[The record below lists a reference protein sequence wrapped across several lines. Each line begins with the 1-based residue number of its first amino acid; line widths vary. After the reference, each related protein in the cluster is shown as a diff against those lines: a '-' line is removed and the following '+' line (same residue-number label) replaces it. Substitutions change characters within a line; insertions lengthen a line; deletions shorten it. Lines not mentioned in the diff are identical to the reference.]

1 MDNQYEEYFPGKD
14 SEIYGKLYDQ
24 YPGKFFSKLY
34 MEFDLRVDTIEIYD
48 LRLHGFTMTL
58 RFTPWPPPA
67 GDISGDNV
75 KIMNDGSMKI
85 LIVEDEP
92 KVASFIKNGLEE
104 NNYEAEAQLT
114 TDLLAENLAREND
127 FNLYILDLIIP
138 GIGGLELCKRLKK
151 LNPNIPVLM
160 LTALGTTDDK
170 INGFDAGAD
179 DYLVKPFEFRE
190 LLARVKVLVKKSGLP
205 NAQVNKLV
213 QEDLELDLDRK
224 LARRGNKNIELT
236 AKEFTLLEYFMR
248 NRGRVLSRNDIA
260 EKVWDVSFDFGS
272 NIVDVYVNFLR
283 KKIDKGFDN
292 KLIHTKVGF
301 GYVFGE
307 A

>member
-1 MDNQYEEYFPGKD
+1 M
-14 SEIYGKLYDQ
+14 
-24 YPGKFFSKLY
+24 
-34 MEFDLRVDTIEIYD
+34 R
-48 LRLHGFTMTL
+48 
-58 RFTPWPPPA
+58 
-67 GDISGDNV
+67 
-75 KIMNDGSMKI
+75 I

-92 KVASFIKNGLEE
+92 KVASFIKSGLHE
-104 NNYEAEAQLT
+104 NNYEAET
-114 TDLLAENLAREND
+114 IHDGLLAENLAKETD

-151 LNPNIPVLM
+151 QNPDIPVLM

-190 LLARVKVLVKKSGLP
+190 LLARVKVLLKKSGLT
-205 NAQVNKLV
+205 NAPANKLV
-213 QEDLELDLDRK
+213 HEDLELDLDRK
-224 LARRGNKNIELT
+224 LARRGDRNIELT

-248 NRGRVLSRNDIA
+248 NTGRVLSRNDIA

-307 A
+307 I

>member
-1 MDNQYEEYFPGKD
+1 M
-14 SEIYGKLYDQ
+14 
-24 YPGKFFSKLY
+24 
-34 MEFDLRVDTIEIYD
+34 R
-48 LRLHGFTMTL
+48 
-58 RFTPWPPPA
+58 
-67 GDISGDNV
+67 
-75 KIMNDGSMKI
+75 I

-92 KVASFIKNGLEE
+92 KVASFIKMGLEE
-104 NNYEAEAQLT
+104 NNYEAVT
-114 TDLLAENLAREND
+114 IHDGLLAENLAREND
-127 FNLYILDLIIP
+127 YNLYILDIIIP

-151 LNPNIPVLM
+151 LNQNIPVLM

-205 NAQVNKLV
+205 DAQVNKLV
-213 QEDLELDLDRK
+213 YEDLELDLDRK
-224 LARRGNKNIELT
+224 MARRGNSAIELT

-248 NRGRVLSRNDIA
+248 NKGRVLSRNDIA

-292 KLIHTKVGF
+292 RLIHTKVGF

-307 A
+307 V